1 MTWAKWI
8 FAYLFDC
15 VHRHTTWPQRARTG
29 IDYVCCLDCG
39 KEFAYSTQLMCIVSK
54 EDRLKDRSQY
64 LWGRRGR
71 WIARRAHNMCRA
83 LLDSIDTKVPPIPS
97 SNCATKVVLA

>member
-8 FAYLFDC
+8 LAYLFDC

-29 IDYVCCLDCG
+29 LDYVCCLDCG

-54 EDRLKDRSQY
+54 EGQLKDPSQCRWGTPRLVDSPPRSQ
-64 LWGRRGR
+64 
-71 WIARRAHNMCRA
+71 H
-83 LLDSIDTKVPPIPS
+83 VPSAPRIS
-97 SNCATKVVLA
+97 

>member
-1 MTWAKWI
+1 MSWAKWI

-54 EDRLKDRSQY
+54 EKQLQDRSQCG
-64 LWGRRGR
+64 WGASRL
-71 WIARRAHNMCRA
+71 M
-83 LLDSIDTKVPPIPS
+83 DSPHTHKYVTSAPPI
-97 SNCATKVVLA
+97 N